1 MAKFALNPYP
11 IHHPGGLDLAVI
23 HLKEEE
29 PSLEQMESLGVE
41 MLYLR
46 DLEKDETFIGEDLN
60 FEGFQI
66 AQMDLIESEEV
77 EFDEE
82 ENWDDDTHENTNEKE
97 HNEATRIFIPYSEA
111 GKLLFGKPD
120 RFLASTPKPLPQ
132 GLCGGPVLDAN
143 NRVTGVVE
151 GIVPVNHEDKR
162 IAGSAAFIPSVQ
174 IRHFLD
180 HFAERLM
187 LEQILPPDIY
197 DKVVRLKEGKP
208 FRDSDTFDVASV
220 LQQKEKDK
228 AEEKIL
234 DDTYDEL
241 IANMKKY
248 HTAEETNAILDMIR
262 REREEVL
269 KILDSEGGDVDEVIA
284 RVRAGTRAKQ
294 KEELT
299 RLIELE
305 NAKESGGEVL
315 SVNDDNG
322 ISSDA
327 SEEEPFKK

>member
-1 MAKFALNPYP
+1 MSVFY
-11 IHHPGGLDLAVI
+11 HPCLLLFI
-23 HLKEEE
+23 F
-29 PSLEQMESLGVE
+29 SLQ
-41 MLYLR
+41 
-46 DLEKDETFIGEDLN
+46 
-60 FEGFQI
+60 
-66 AQMDLIESEEV
+66 
-77 EFDEE
+77 
-82 ENWDDDTHENTNEKE
+82 E

-143 NRVTGVVE
+143 NRVAGVVE

-197 DKVVRLKEGKP
+197 DKVVRLKEGRP
-208 FRDSDTFDVASV
+208 FRDSDTFDAASV
-220 LQQKEKDK
+220 LQQNEKDK